1 MKNELELKERAS
13 LIQLENTENNSQII
27 LFLENKL
34 DKLPE
39 EMKNKWDL
47 VREMLTKIPDVYR
60 DKGGILTKKFHR
72 TRCYEELKPWKDL
85 LIDLIKI
92 ETEKAELILQI
103 EEEKSQLR
111 DLTKLVKNQLSNKV
125 HNIQFVKGQLS
136 VVEQIK
142 QILTQQTKEK
152 EFQIILNKKVKLT
165 IWEERLKIL
174 DRKLDRIFFSTSQ
187 KKVQELD
194 KKNNSQTQNEVLAN
208 FFQNLL
214 IKKPERQNSSKLV
227 KVSREEEI
235 KEMKAQIQAVEVKLN
250 NIDWNKIT
258 RK

>member
-1 MKNELELKERAS
+1 MKNELELKDQAS
-13 LIQLENTENNSQII
+13 LIRLENTENNQQTIF
-27 LFLENKL
+27 FLESKL
-34 DKLPE
+34 DKLPK
-39 EMKNKWDL
+39 EMKNKWEL
-47 VREMLTKIPDVYR
+47 VREILAKIPDIIR
-60 DKGGILTKKFHR
+60 DEGSVLVKKFHR

-103 EEEKSQLR
+103 EEKKS
-111 DLTKLVKNQLSNKV
+111 QLSNKV

-142 QILTQQTKEK
+142 QILTRQKKER

-174 DRKLDRIFFSTSQ
+174 DKQLDRIFFLTSQ
-187 KKVQELD
+187 KKQELD

-208 FFQNLL
+208 FFQSLL
-214 IKKPERQNSSKLV
+214 IKKPERQNSSKPV

-235 KEMKAQIQAVEVKLN
+235 KKMKAQIQAVEVKLH
-250 NIDWNKIT
+250 NIGWNKIT
-258 RK
+258 KK